1 MEQELLN
8 QVFGDL
14 ISTCES
20 YISNIVLKEDG
31 ADQLQEDL
39 LVSLVPLHGLV
50 KGCACSQNEGSVK
63 FLAVAV
69 TQENHDVGACV
80 WQWNLVSMALEAF
93 SSLIPSK

>member
-69 TQENHDVGACV
+69 
-80 WQWNLVSMALEAF
+80 MAMESCLCGPGSIQQFDTFKIA
-93 SSLIPSK
+93 LRM